1 MPVLSIGGAK
11 ANGAALGEQ
20 VKLVATDASVIV
32 LENTGHW
39 MMEENPQATMDA
51 LIKFL

>member
-1 MPVLSIGGAK
+1 MGGAK

-20 VKLVATDASVIV
+20 AKIVASDAAVVV

-39 MMEENPQATMDA
+39 MMEENQQETMDA
-51 LIKFL
+51 LTKFL